1 MNDLLVICSDSLV
14 FATPTFSFSFER
26 LKRGQG
32 LFDSHPNP
40 CIDLCNKSFK
50 AVLGWA
56 KEILRFLTN
65 SSYFVSLSFSF
76 PNLTSVKDGGGKS
89 KTVKLL

>member
-1 MNDLLVICSDSLV
+1 MNDRFEWVQILSVT
-14 FATPTFSFSFER
+14 ATPTFSFSLER

-50 AVLGWA
+50 AVLGGQ
-56 KEILRFLTN
+56 KK
-65 SSYFVSLSFSF
+65 SSAFSQTPATLSAFHSF
-76 PNLTSVKDGGGKS
+76 PNITSVKDGGGKW
-89 KTVKLL
+89 KTVKME